1 MANPVRS
8 NQPQLRG
15 RPPRAAI
22 DRITGL
28 QERSAFERCLREE
41 TQRAAAC
48 GQPLSLMIICIDDF
62 ADLASRF
69 GTDTADTCAQII
81 VETVTRTVQRVGMF
95 SARLAG
101 GEFGLILP
109 ATDAQSVALLA
120 NNIVH
125 AVREVGLRHPLRR
138 ERLISVSAGV
148 ATSDGHFDLDGQA
161 LWVVAD
167 QAAHRAQARG
177 GDRFATSAD

>member
-1 MANPVRS
+1 MPLRSTQQQPRQRPDRPV
-8 NQPQLRG
+8 L
-15 RPPRAAI
+15 

-28 QERSAFERCLREE
+28 HERSAFERCLREE
-41 TQRAAAC
+41 TQRAAAR

-62 ADLASRF
+62 DSLVTRF
-69 GTDTADTCAQII
+69 GPDTADACAQII
-81 VETVTRTVQRVGMF
+81 VETITRTVPRVGMF
-95 SARLAG
+95 SARLAR

-125 AVREVGLRHPLRR
+125 AVREVGLRHPARAEGLV
-138 ERLISVSAGV
+138 SVSAGV